1 MEVITETTLRN
12 EIARR
17 APEMKILLIG
27 ALFGGTEL
35 DALVEDRRGQYLW
48 SVYRR
53 EMNPQPPEPAV
64 ATVSGQLS
72 MF

>member
-1 MEVITETTLRN
+1 MTESSLRN

-17 APEMKILLIG
+17 APHLRVLTVG
-27 ALFGGTEL
+27 LLFGGKDL
-35 DALVEDRRGQYLW
+35 DAIVEDRRGQYLW